1 MIWPVTIL
9 DLAIELSTNAR
20 NWYGKNWSRA
30 LPEIVRAL
38 STKIQHNEK

>member
-1 MIWPVTIL
+1 MIWPITIL

-20 NWYGKNWSRA
+20 NWSCA
-30 LPEIVRAL
+30 LPEIVRAV